1 MLRFKVLKNYKGE
14 NSKKEELMVEK
25 NELINLKALAKIEG
39 YVTKWDRKNFFFFQ
53 IGHKKNQST
62 LITETVFLFNT

>member
-39 YVTKWDRKNFFFFQ
+39 YVTKWDRKKFFFFSNRSQ
-53 IGHKKNQST
+53 EKSIN
-62 LITETVFLFNT
+62 IDY